1 MKILVIGGGGREH
14 AVIWKLHQEGGH
26 ELYCA
31 PGNAGIAQLATC
43 VDIGATDVQALAD
56 YAAAQQFD
64 LVCVTPDDPLA
75 LGLVDLLRAKGIA
88 AFGPT
93 QAAAQIEASKAFSK
107 QLMEKY
113 QIPTASFAVLDDA
126 QQAMDYVRS
135 HPAPI
140 VVKADGLALGKGV
153 YICQTQQEAERA
165 VREIMID
172 HHFGQAG
179 ARVVIEEFM
188 TGPEVSLLCFCDGE
202 HIVAMPAAQDH
213 KRAYDGDKGPNTG
226 GMGAFAPTP
235 TFTQALREQVLDTIV
250 RPTVRAM
257 QQEGRP
263 FQGVLYCG
271 LMLTPNGPKTLEYN
285 ARFGDPETQAIL
297 PLLKTPL
304 SQIMLATIHGTLDR
318 LNVEF
323 LPQASVCVV
332 AASGGYPGSYPKG
345 YPIEGLRTAE
355 ETGALVFHAGTAQE
369 HDTFVTNGGRVLGV
383 VRMADTLE
391 QAIARAYESMAH
403 IHFQDMHVR
412 RDIGVK

>member
-31 PGNAGIAQLATC
+31 PGNAGIAQMAAC
-43 VDIGATDVQALAD
+43 VNISATDVQTLAD
-56 YAAAQQFD
+56 YAAEQQFD

-75 LGLVDLLRAKGIA
+75 LGLVDLLRARGIA

-93 QAAAQIEASKAFSK
+93 KAAAQIEASKAFSK

-126 QQAMDYVRS
+126 EQALAYVRS
-135 HPAPI
+135 HAAPI
-140 VVKADGLALGKGV
+140 VIKADGLALGKGV
-153 YICQTQQEAERA
+153 YICQTQEEAEQA

-202 HIVAMPAAQDH
+202 HIVPMPAAQDH

-235 TFTQALREQVLDTIV
+235 TFTAELQQQVLQSIV
-250 RPTVRAM
+250 QPTVRAM

-297 PLLKTPL
+297 PLLQTPL
-304 SQIMLATIHGTLDR
+304 SEIMLATINGTLDQM
-318 LNVEF
+318 NVEF
-323 LPQASVCVV
+323 SSQASVCVV

-345 YPIEGLRTAE
+345 YPIEGLREAE
-355 ETGALVFHAGTAQE
+355 TQGALVFHAGTAKK
-369 HDTFVTNGGRVLGV
+369 DGTFVTNGGRVLGV
-383 VRMADTLE
+383 VRQADTLE
-391 QAIARAYESMAH
+391 QAIACAYESMGQ

>member
-14 AVIWKLHQEGGH
+14 AVIWKLQQEGGH

-31 PGNAGIAQLATC
+31 PGNAGIAQMAAC
-43 VDIGATDVQALAD
+43 VNISATDVQALAD
-56 YAAAQQFD
+56 YAAEQQFD

-75 LGLVDLLRAKGIA
+75 LGLVDLLRARGIA

-93 QAAAQIEASKAFSK
+93 KAAAQIEASKAFSK

-126 QQAMDYVRS
+126 EQALAYVRS
-135 HPAPI
+135 HAAPI
-140 VVKADGLALGKGV
+140 VIKADGLALGKGV
-153 YICQTQQEAERA
+153 YICQTQEEAEQA

-202 HIVAMPAAQDH
+202 HIVPMPAAQDH

-235 TFTQALREQVLDTIV
+235 TFTAELQQQVLQSIV
-250 RPTVRAM
+250 QPTVRAM

-297 PLLKTPL
+297 PLLQTPL
-304 SQIMLATIHGTLDR
+304 SEIMLATINGTLDQM
-318 LNVEF
+318 NVEF
-323 LPQASVCVV
+323 SSQASVCVV

-345 YPIEGLRTAE
+345 YPIEGLREAE
-355 ETGALVFHAGTAQE
+355 TQGALVFHAGTAKK
-369 HDTFVTNGGRVLGV
+369 DGTFVTNGGRVLGI
-383 VRMADTLE
+383 VRQADTLE
-391 QAIARAYESMAH
+391 QAIACAYKSMGQ